1 MDSNATETIY
11 IKDVEYLNGIYY
23 LKKDS
28 EKSYFNS
35 YTKLQK
41 RNSNYV
47 ITYSLI
53 GENENSGITFIII
66 QDY

>member
-1 MDSNATETIY
+1 MEY
-11 IKDVEYLNGIYY
+11 II

-41 RNSNYV
+41 RNSNYG
-47 ITYSLI
+47 IIYSWI
-53 GENENSGITFIII
+53 GEDENSGIPFIII